1 MFEAKE
7 VKQNTVSARGQ
18 VPLSS
23 LLQIYDVKNAKIRIL
38 FVGNSI
44 TYHAPKPEIGWFGRW
59 GMAASCEKN
68 DYVHQVVNMLETHY
82 GKVGYGVAQLAQW
95 EITFDEK
102 SQEWKDNYCGMES
115 FDADVAVIRMGEN
128 IPDTK
133 LELTNV
139 ESYIEDMIT
148 FFGKGCKQIIVTDC
162 FWKRE
167 KLDNL
172 LKKICDDNGYTFCQL
187 SDLYENSKVMA
198 FGQFEHHGVSL
209 HPSDYGMELIATRIV
224 ELINRRYSA
233 NHISN
238 SN

>member
-23 LLQIYDVKNAKIRIL
+23 LLQIYDVEDAKIRIL

-44 TYHAPKPEIGWFGRW
+44 TYHAPKPEIGWFGSW

-68 DYVHQVVNMLETHY
+68 DYVHRVVNMLETYY
-82 GKVGYGVAQLAQW
+82 GKVGYGVAQLARW
-95 EITFDEK
+95 EVTFDEK
-102 SQEWKDNYCGMES
+102 SQEWKDNYCCMES

-139 ESYIEDMIT
+139 RSNIEDMIT

-172 LKKICDDNGYTFCQL
+172 LKKICEEKEYTFCQL
-187 SDLYENSKVMA
+187 SDLYENRKSMA
-198 FGQFEHHGVSL
+198 LEQFEHQGVAL
-209 HPSDYGMELIATRIV
+209 HPSDYGMELIAKRIV
-224 ELINRRYSA
+224 ELINMDQKRRNYRS
-233 NHISN
+233 
-238 SN
+238 